1 MERDEIIARVKQ
13 RAVDNFKSGLNCA
26 ESVFTAIYAELDTD
40 LPPEVMSLVTG
51 FGSGGGLY
59 GGTCGSLNGA
69 IVALGLVYGRRQPP
83 TGTPEEK
90 KAQLYGN
97 PGIYRIF
104 NRLSNVFQEKYG
116 TTQCREITKPWH
128 GQQWFTKDRLKTCL
142 GTVAFMAEKAAEMV
156 FPVDEEKW
164 GSQPLGENLLGEKES
179 C

>member
-1 MERDEIIARVKQ
+1 MAHDEIIARVKQ

-26 ESVFTAIYAELDTD
+26 ESVFTAIQAELDTD
-40 LPPEVMSLVTG
+40 LPPEVMCMVTG

-83 TGTPEEK
+83 NGTPEEK

-104 NRLSNVFQEKYG
+104 NRLSNVFQENLARPSAAKLPNPGMENGLPG
-116 TTQCREITKPWH
+116 T
-128 GQQWFTKDRLKTCL
+128 GLKR
-142 GTVAFMAEKAAEMV
+142 A
-156 FPVDEEKW
+156 
-164 GSQPLGENLLGEKES
+164 
-179 C
+179 

>member
-26 ESVFTAIYAELDTD
+26 ESVFTAILAELDTD
-40 LPPEVMSLVTG
+40 LPPEVMCLVTG

-83 TGTPEEK
+83 SGTPEEK

-104 NRLSNVFQEKYG
+104 NRLSNVFQEKFG
-116 TTQCREITKPWH
+116 TTQCRDITKPWH
-128 GQQWFTKDRLKTCL
+128 GEWFTRDRFKACL

-156 FPVDEEKW
+156 FPVDKEKW
-164 GSQPLGENLLGEKES
+164 GSQPLGANLLGERED

>member
-26 ESVFTAIYAELDTD
+26 ESVFTAILTELDTD
-40 LPPEVMSLVTG
+40 LPPEVMCLVTG

-69 IVALGLVYGRRQPP
+69 IAALGLVYGRRQPP
-83 TGTPEEK
+83 SGTPEEK

-116 TTQCREITKPWH
+116 TTQCRDITRPWH
-128 GQQWFTKDRLKTCL
+128 GQWFTRDRLKTCL
-142 GTVAFMAEKAAEMV
+142 GTVAFMAEQAAEMV
-156 FPVDEEKW
+156 FPADKEKW
-164 GSQPLGENLLGEKES
+164 GSQPLGENILGEKEG

>member
-26 ESVFTAIYAELDTD
+26 ESVFTAILAEVDTD
-40 LPPEVMSLVTG
+40 LPPEVMCLVTG

-83 TGTPEEK
+83 SGTPEEK

-97 PGIYRIF
+97 PGIYRVF
-104 NRLSNVFQEKYG
+104 NRLSNVFQQEFG
-116 TTQCREITKPWH
+116 TTQCRDITRPWH
-128 GQQWFTKDRLKTCL
+128 GQWFTRDRLKACL
-142 GTVAFMAEKAAEMV
+142 KTVAFMAEQAADLV
-156 FPVDEEKW
+156 FPADLEKW
-164 GSQPLGENLLGEKES
+164 GSQPLGDNILGVKE
-179 C
+179 

>member
-1 MERDEIIARVKQ
+1 MEKDEIVARVKQ

-26 ESVFTAIYAELDTD
+26 ESVFTAILAELDTD
-40 LPPEVMSLVTG
+40 LPPEVMCMVTG

-83 TGTPEEK
+83 SGTPEEK

-104 NRLSNVFQEKYG
+104 NRIIQRFSGKVWDYL
-116 TTQCREITKPWH
+116 CRDITKPWH
-128 GQQWFTKDRLKTCL
+128 GEWFTRDRFKACL

-156 FPVDEEKW
+156 FPADKERW
-164 GSQPLGENLLGEKES
+164 GSHPLGENLLGEKE
-179 C
+179 

>member
-1 MERDEIIARVKQ
+1 VAHDEIIARVKQ

-26 ESVFTAIYAELDTD
+26 ESVFMAIQAELDTD
-40 LPPEVMSLVTG
+40 LPPEVMCMVTG

-83 TGTPEEK
+83 DGTPEEN
-90 KAQLYGN
+90 KAQLYGK

-104 NRLSNVFQEKYG
+104 NRLSNVFHDKFG

-128 GQQWFTKDRLKTCL
+128 GEWFTRDRFKMCLK
-142 GTVAFMAEKAAEMV
+142 TVAFMAEKAAEMV
-156 FPVDEEKW
+156 FPADRERW
-164 GSQPLGENLLGEKES
+164 GSHALGENLLGEKE
-179 C
+179 